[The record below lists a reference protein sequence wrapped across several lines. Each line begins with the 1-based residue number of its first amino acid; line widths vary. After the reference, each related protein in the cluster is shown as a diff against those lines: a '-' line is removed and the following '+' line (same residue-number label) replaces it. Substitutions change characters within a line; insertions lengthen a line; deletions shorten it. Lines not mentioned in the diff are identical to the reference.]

1 VKRLAKIRV
10 YELAKELNTSSSRL
24 LEKLADLGVHK
35 NNHMSYIE
43 EDELEKLYIDLGIR
57 KGESQS
63 TEGKTAAS
71 TVKKAVEK
79 KPVKASVV
87 FEPTKDQAES
97 SGKGSEPVKKVSKE
111 APKGAKGKGA
121 EAPSKGKPSRDKAG
135 SGKQAKGNKFTEKK
149 RETAH
154 SGLLGDMK
162 VVTDDDRMRMLKE
175 KARRMRLEKEKAE
188 KEKNEA
194 EKHTVSDK
202 AVKSEPEKKKEPA
215 KEEDTPVIKIIKIDP
230 ESLQDR
236 KDDTVVRKEQKEA
249 PKQEQEAKI
258 IKVTKIEKE
267 VHDKKVED
275 SSAKEKPVAAAEDKS
290 VKTATPAQEEKK
302 EPTPPIVKK
311 ADTQGSS
318 EESAPVKETAAAKET
333 SEKGREAEE
342 KLPLQKE
349 QEKEKKTIKYPARTP
364 EQVKKPEPEAPV
376 QEPAEIKNKG
386 AADDKG
392 VQKKGAADIR
402 KQDQKKKDK
411 KDLDIPKFDTDIED
425 IKGKSTGERRS
436 YNAKDFEKL
445 DKREQKKGLD
455 KPIAVS
461 KAGVT
466 KKNRFKKPDFIIG
479 QKKGIHEVLSDEF
492 ILDEFYNDEI
502 DLGRKKKVKKQ
513 KASAPPPPREVLKH
527 VVLPAE
533 MTVKTF
539 SEKIKKTS
547 AEVIMKLMDLGI
559 IANVN
564 QSIDYET
571 ASIVADEFGI
581 TTEREVVVTAEDILF
596 DDSEDK
602 EEELEPR
609 PPVVVVMG
617 HVDHGKTSLLDAIKK
632 TNVTAE
638 EAGGITQHIG
648 AYMVNINGRDITF
661 LDTPGHEA
669 FTSMRARGAQV
680 TDIAILVVAAD
691 DGVMP
696 QTVEAIN
703 HAKAAG
709 VSIIVAINKID
720 SPNANPEKVKQEL
733 TEYGLV
739 AEEWG
744 GDTICVPV
752 SALKHENIDTLLEMV
767 LLTADILE
775 LKAAPN
781 KQAKGT
787 VIESRLD
794 RAAGP
799 IATLLVQRGTL
810 KTGDS
815 IVAGT
820 AVGRVRRMQNDKGQ
834 DIEAAG
840 PSTPVEILGLDEV
853 PEAGQ
858 EFYVVEDER
867 LARHLAEE
875 RKEKHRESTIG
886 HSNAEITLEDLFDRI
901 QAGTV
906 KELNVIVKADVHG
919 SVEAVKQSLEKLS
932 NAEVKINIIHGAV
945 GTVNESD
952 VQLAAVSNAIIIG
965 FNVRPN
971 ANVTD
976 LAKGMKVDMRFYRVI
991 YDAIEDIQAA
1001 MKGLL
1006 DPTYKE
1012 VVTGHVEIR
1021 QIFRISGVGTIAG
1034 CYVTDGK
1041 VARNDNVRLVRD
1053 GIVIFEGKLAS
1064 LKRFKDD
1071 VREVQKGYECG
1082 LSLENYNDIKE
1093 GDIIELYEMVEVN
1106 K

>member
-1 VKRLAKIRV
+1 LAKIRV

>member
-1 VKRLAKIRV
+1 MAKIRV

-135 SGKQAKGNKFTEKK
+135 SGKQAKGNKFSEKK
-149 RETAH
+149 RETAP

>member
-1 VKRLAKIRV
+1 MAKIRV

>member
-1 VKRLAKIRV
+1 MAKIRV

-513 KASAPPPPREVLKH
+513 KASAPPPPREVLMH

>member
-513 KASAPPPPREVLKH
+513 KASAPPPPREVLMH

>member
-1 VKRLAKIRV
+1 
-10 YELAKELNTSSSRL
+10 
-24 LEKLADLGVHK
+24 
-35 NNHMSYIE
+35 MSYIE

>member
-1 VKRLAKIRV
+1 MAKIRV

-149 RETAH
+149 RETAP

-513 KASAPPPPREVLKH
+513 KASEPPPPREVLKH

>member
-1 VKRLAKIRV
+1 
-10 YELAKELNTSSSRL
+10 
-24 LEKLADLGVHK
+24 
-35 NNHMSYIE
+35 
-43 EDELEKLYIDLGIR
+43 
-57 KGESQS
+57 
-63 TEGKTAAS
+63 
-71 TVKKAVEK
+71 
-79 KPVKASVV
+79 
-87 FEPTKDQAES
+87 
-97 SGKGSEPVKKVSKE
+97 
-111 APKGAKGKGA
+111 
-121 EAPSKGKPSRDKAG
+121 
-135 SGKQAKGNKFTEKK
+135 
-149 RETAH
+149 
-154 SGLLGDMK
+154 
-162 VVTDDDRMRMLKE
+162 
-175 KARRMRLEKEKAE
+175 
-188 KEKNEA
+188 
-194 EKHTVSDK
+194 
-202 AVKSEPEKKKEPA
+202 
-215 KEEDTPVIKIIKIDP
+215 
-230 ESLQDR
+230 
-236 KDDTVVRKEQKEA
+236 
-249 PKQEQEAKI
+249 
-258 IKVTKIEKE
+258 
-267 VHDKKVED
+267 
-275 SSAKEKPVAAAEDKS
+275 
-290 VKTATPAQEEKK
+290 
-302 EPTPPIVKK
+302 
-311 ADTQGSS
+311 
-318 EESAPVKETAAAKET
+318 
-333 SEKGREAEE
+333 
-342 KLPLQKE
+342 
-349 QEKEKKTIKYPARTP
+349 
-364 EQVKKPEPEAPV
+364 
-376 QEPAEIKNKG
+376 
-386 AADDKG
+386 
-392 VQKKGAADIR
+392 
-402 KQDQKKKDK
+402 
-411 KDLDIPKFDTDIED
+411 
-425 IKGKSTGERRS
+425 
-436 YNAKDFEKL
+436 
-445 DKREQKKGLD
+445 
-455 KPIAVS
+455 
-461 KAGVT
+461 
-466 KKNRFKKPDFIIG
+466 
-479 QKKGIHEVLSDEF
+479 
-492 ILDEFYNDEI
+492 
-502 DLGRKKKVKKQ
+502 
-513 KASAPPPPREVLKH
+513 
-527 VVLPAE
+527 
-533 MTVKTF
+533 
-539 SEKIKKTS
+539 
-547 AEVIMKLMDLGI
+547 MKLMDLGI

-1071 VREVQKGYECG
+1071 VREVQKGYIQHF
-1082 LSLENYNDIKE
+1082 LNL
-1093 GDIIELYEMVEVN
+1093 LFQ
-1106 K
+1106 